1 MDLKK
6 EFGITLTEKQKFF
19 LDFIIYGFVGS
30 IIFFVLL
37 MNTSYLAFAIFPILA
52 SVGLASR
59 IYSARIKSY
68 ERNLYVFLDDLKDL
82 LQGGMNIVTAMEV
95 TSKHDYGHLNEPIK
109 RVAAQIKIGIPFD
122 VALND
127 VFGNIDSPVFRQ
139 VTQIIS
145 ETTKVGGNIIKIF
158 SSISNYVK
166 TLNDMVD
173 ERKSKTFST
182 IFSSYFMFFVFIAI
196 ILIIQIVF
204 LPMLS
209 GNSFAIG
216 SDGASQQEVGMGD
229 INFNAYFLYLIIIQ
243 GLFAGPTIGLISENN
258 FIAGIKHSVILV
270 GVSIPVYV
278 LVSAIFL

>member
-6 EFGITLTEKQKFF
+6 ELGINLSEKQRYFV
-19 LDFIIYGFVGS
+19 DYIVYGLVGS

-37 MNTSYLAFAIFPILA
+37 MNTKYLIFSIFPFLLSI
-52 SVGLASR
+52 GLASR
-59 IYSARIKSY
+59 LYTARIKSY
-68 ERNLYVFLDDLKDL
+68 EKNLYVFLDDLKDL
-82 LQGGMNIVTAMEV
+82 LQSGMNIVTAVEV
-95 TSKHDYGHLNEPIK
+95 ASKHDYGHLNVPIK

-122 VALND
+122 VALNE
-127 VFGNIDSPVFRQ
+127 VFGEIDSPVFKQ

-145 ETTKVGGNIIKIF
+145 ETNKVGGNIIKIF
-158 SSISNYVK
+158 ASISDYVK

-182 IFSSYFMFFVFIAI
+182 VFSSYFMFFVFIAI

-204 LPMLS
+204 LPMLGSSTISLS
-209 GNSFAIG
+209 G
-216 SDGASQQEVGMGD
+216 DGAEASSGMSD
-229 INFNAYFLYLIIIQ
+229 VNFNKYFLYLIVIQ

-258 FIAGIKHSVILV
+258 AIAGVRHSIILV
-270 GVSIPVYV
+270 GVSVPLYV